1 MVCGLELPVDGS
13 IDVSWVIGEGVVV
26 VSVEKSSVFNEN
38 NSVRGDICEDVSGNG
53 AWSVVVSIVYSVV
66 ASSVVGVVGVNEY
79 IVDTD
84 EETLESVASVLSD
97 VEDGWVDVT
106 WVDIVFIAE
115 LVSLDSSDFN
125 GVDAGVVENGS
136 V

>member
-1 MVCGLELPVDGS
+1 M
-13 IDVSWVIGEGVVV
+13 
-26 VSVEKSSVFNEN
+26 
-38 NSVRGDICEDVSGNG
+38 
-53 AWSVVVSIVYSVV
+53 
-66 ASSVVGVVGVNEY
+66 VGVNEY